1 MSKDEI
7 RNEILSLE
15 DLGEMVPFFKTGVGK
30 GLGRWLMRILGV
42 NSINQINSDLCHLQ
56 GPDYASAALRH
67 HLVDVEYKIHGE
79 ENLDLMRQGQFLTVS
94 NHPFGGIDGLILVD
108 IVGHIRPDYKVL
120 VNSVLSHIS
129 SLEEMWVPVVPNR
142 QSSRRYV
149 HDPSVNVKSLRA
161 LAREFQAGYP
171 FGLFPAG
178 GVGHFSLR
186 RGLPVENPWK
196 NSSLRIL
203 RRADR
208 PIFPIMFDGHNSW
221 LFYYMKNH
229 ISIVSDLMLPSEIL
243 NKKGE
248 IIDVYVGA
256 PIMPDETAHLTD
268 LKSYGAYLIQRSMR
282 LLPRA
287 MYQPQVGAKA
297 VLVDRSV

>member
-1 MSKDEI
+1 MSRDDI
-7 RNEILSLE
+7 RNDILSIE
-15 DLGEMVPFFKTGVGK
+15 DLGEMVPFFRTGVGR
-30 GLGRWLMRILGV
+30 GVGRRLMRILG
-42 NSINQINSDLCHLQ
+42 INSLNRLNADLCHLS
-56 GPDYASAALRH
+56 GPEYAGAALRH
-67 HLVDVEYKIHGE
+67 PLVDVTYRVHGE
-79 ENLDLMRQGQFLTVS
+79 ENLELMREGQFLTVS

-129 SLEEMWVPVVPNR
+129 SLEQMWVPVVPNR
-142 QSSRRYV
+142 ESNPRYV

-161 LAREFQAGYP
+161 LAREFQDGYP

-178 GVGHFSLR
+178 GVGRFSLR
-186 RGLPVENPWK
+186 RGLPVESPWK

-203 RRADR
+203 RRASR

-229 ISIVSDLMLPSEIL
+229 IPVVSDLMLPREIL

-248 IIDVYVGA
+248 VIDVYVGK
-256 PIMPDETAHLTD
+256 PILPSETEQLTD
-268 LKSYGAYLIQRSMR
+268 LRSYGTYLIERSMS

-297 VLVDRSV
+297 VLIDRKG